1 MYWFVD
7 LRRWPLEER
16 LPGDCPPLLADYLE
30 ALIALQNTK
39 RERSAMMMT
48 GSPQA
53 SELPSEQELRQRIAD
68 LETEMEENKNMIV
81 PASYF

>member
-1 MYWFVD
+1 
-7 LRRWPLEER
+7 
-16 LPGDCPPLLADYLE
+16 
-30 ALIALQNTK
+30 
-39 RERSAMMMT
+39 MMMT